1 MNDNQKI
8 LEIKDLTLRIGGKC
22 IVKNVSFKLT
32 AGRVMALVGESG
44 SGKTLTAQSILKL
57 FPPRIY
63 AEGSITFK
71 GKNLFELDKEEIR
84 KIRGCDI
91 SIVPQEPATSMNPV
105 TRVGEQI
112 AEGIRQHQERSKPDI
127 KQRVLELLRMVKLDE
142 GTFSSYPHELSG
154 GARQR
159 VLLAMALVLDP
170 EVLILDEAT
179 TALDVSIQK
188 DIIEL
193 IMNIQKERNLAI
205 LFITHDFSIVNL
217 IAHNVCVM
225 RKGVIVENGTKESVL
240 HNPQN
245 EYTRRLI
252 ACVPKLGDTRRRL
265 PNNIS

>member
-1 MNDNQKI
+1 MNRNQKI
-8 LEIKDLTLRIGGKC
+8 LEIKDLTLRIGGKSV
-22 IVKNVSFKLT
+22 VKNVNFNLT

-44 SGKTLTAQSILKL
+44 SGKTLTAQSTLKL
-57 FPPRIY
+57 FPRAFT
-63 AEGSITFK
+63 AEGSIIFK
-71 GKNLFELDKEEIR
+71 GKNLFELNEEEIR

-112 AEGIRQHQERSKPDI
+112 AEGIHAHRKKTKREVKR
-127 KQRVLELLRMVKLDE
+127 RVLELLEIVKLDAQ
-142 GTFSSYPHELSG
+142 TFLNYPHELSG

-159 VLLAMALVLDP
+159 VMLAMALALNP

-188 DIIEL
+188 EIIEF
-193 IMNIQKERNLAI
+193 IKDIQKKRNLAI
-205 LFITHDFSIVNL
+205 LFVTHDFSIVNM

-225 RKGVIVENGTKESVL
+225 KEGIIVENGTKEAVL

-245 EYTRRLI
+245 EYTRKLI
-252 ACVPKLGDTRRRL
+252 ACVPKLADTRRRL
-265 PNNIS
+265 PISDY